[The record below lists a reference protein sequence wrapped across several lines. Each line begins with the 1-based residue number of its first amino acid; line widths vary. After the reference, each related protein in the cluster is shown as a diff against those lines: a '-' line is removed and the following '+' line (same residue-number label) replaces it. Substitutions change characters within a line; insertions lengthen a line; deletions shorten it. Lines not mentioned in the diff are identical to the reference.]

1 MKDLKRYI
9 NNVPVKV
16 ELDTSMEKILAIQL
30 LYKQVIDVM
39 DTITGGG
46 VINVQSDWNAE
57 EGSEAEILN
66 KPNLATVATS
76 GSYTDLINKPTTLK
90 TFKSSWPTDTTLL
103 ELCQTIVSD
112 NDAKVGDMFTGQVAC
127 SGLPEDM
134 SNGEITIQV
143 KEGLDNDKL
152 LFITVTS
159 TNLSPYHWERSFY
172 NDEFNNWVSFDLNG
186 AAAAVLGTS
195 EDAGTANTVFGAKAF
210 AIGEISTESA
220 FQKNFTAIFSLVSLP
235 EFGMQ
240 VTVSATGYK
249 VAVTDRNYNIL
260 IGKKTDNSWYISD
273 DLDDLLDEIISGY
286 TPI

>member
-9 NNVPVKV
+9 NKVPVKV

-39 DTITGGG
+39 DTIAGGG

-57 EGSEAEILN
+57 AGSEAEILN

-220 FQKNFTAIFSLVSLP
+220 FQKNFAAIFGLVSLP